1 MRWSNFMRIAR
12 RASLLGTVLAALGT
26 MPAVQAAEPAPAAMP
41 AVAPA
46 AVAGF
51 GTPVGAE
58 ALDGTRGGF
67 EVAGG
72 LSVALGIERVVSVNG
87 EVLSRTNISIPDLA
101 AMTADQARLT
111 QEALGAA
118 RMIQIGGN
126 NFAAQDLNL
135 PNGATLIQN
144 TLDGQDIRAATT
156 ITSTVNSMSMLKD
169 LNFHNTIRDAVV
181 RSPGT
186 L

>member
-1 MRWSNFMRIAR
+1 MRPLNCNTGFTR
-12 RASLLGTVLAALGT
+12 RLRAALLGALLALAGMSAVHADDGT
-26 MPAVQAAEPAPAAMP
+26 AP
-41 AVAPA
+41 
-46 AVAGF
+46 VAGF
-51 GTPVGAE
+51 GAPVGPAT
-58 ALDGTRGGF
+58 LDRARGGF
-67 EVAGG
+67 EIAGG

-87 EVLSRTNISIPDLA
+87 EVLSRTNIAIPDLS
-101 AMTADQARLT
+101 AMSLDQARLT

-126 NFAAQDLNL
+126 NFAAADLGL

-156 ITSTVNSMSMLKD
+156 ITSTVNSMSLLKD
-169 LNFHNTIRDAVV
+169 LNFHSTIRDAVV

>member
-1 MRWSNFMRIAR
+1 MRWPNFKSMIQRGA
-12 RASLLGTVLAALGT
+12 LLGALCAAAGT
-26 MPAVQAAEPAPAAMP
+26 MPAVQAADGAAI
-41 AVAPA
+41 
-46 AVAGF
+46 AGF

-58 ALDGTRGGF
+58 TLDGARGGF
-67 EVAGG
+67 EIAGG

-87 EVLSRTNISIPDLA
+87 EVLSRTNIAIPDLA

-111 QEALGAA
+111 QDALGAA

-126 NFAAQDLNL
+126 NFAAADLNL
-135 PNGATLIQN
+135 PNGATLVQN
-144 TLDGQDIRAATT
+144 TLDNQAISSVTT
-156 ITSTVNSMSMLKD
+156 ITSAVNSMSLLKD
-169 LNFHNTIRDAVV
+169 MNFHNTIRDAVV

>member
-1 MRWSNFMRIAR
+1 MRLLNSYTGVTR
-12 RASLLGTVLAALGT
+12 RLRAALLGALLALAG
-26 MPAVQAAEPAPAAMP
+26 MPAVHADDKPAP
-41 AVAPA
+41 
-46 AVAGF
+46 VAGF
-51 GTPVGAE
+51 GAPVGPVT
-58 ALDGTRGGF
+58 LDRTRGGF
-67 EVAGG
+67 EIAGG

-87 EVLSRTNISIPDLA
+87 EVLSRTNIAIPDLS
-101 AMTADQARLT
+101 AMSLDQARLT

-126 NFAAQDLNL
+126 NFAAADLGL

-156 ITSTVNSMSMLKD
+156 ITSTVNSMSLLKD
-169 LNFHNTIRDAVV
+169 LNFHSTIRDAVV

>member
-1 MRWSNFMRIAR
+1 MRWSNFIGRAGRALR
-12 RASLLGTVLAALGT
+12 RALLPAALLAAAAT
-26 MPAVQAAEPAPAAMP
+26 MPAVQAADPAPGT
-41 AVAPA
+41 
-46 AVAGF
+46 VAGF
-51 GTPVGAE
+51 GTPVGAD

-87 EVLSRTNISIPDLA
+87 EVLSRTHISIPDMA

-181 RSPGT
+181 RSLGT

>member
-1 MRWSNFMRIAR
+1 MRWLPLKSMIQRG
-12 RASLLGTVLAALGT
+12 LLATALCAALGT
-26 MPAVQAAEPAPAAMP
+26 MPAVQAADAA
-41 AVAPA
+41 ASTGI
-46 AVAGF
+46 AGF

-58 ALDGTRGGF
+58 TLDDTRGGF
-67 EVAGG
+67 EIAGG
-72 LSVALGIERVVSVNG
+72 LSVALGIERVVSLNG
-87 EVLSRTNISIPDLA
+87 EILSRTNIAIPDLA

-126 NFAAQDLNL
+126 NFAAADLNL
-135 PNGATLIQN
+135 PNGATLVQN
-144 TLDGQDIRAATT
+144 TLDNQAISSVTT
-156 ITSTVNSMSMLKD
+156 ITSAVNSMSLLKD
-169 LNFHNTIRDAVV
+169 MNFHSTIRDAVV